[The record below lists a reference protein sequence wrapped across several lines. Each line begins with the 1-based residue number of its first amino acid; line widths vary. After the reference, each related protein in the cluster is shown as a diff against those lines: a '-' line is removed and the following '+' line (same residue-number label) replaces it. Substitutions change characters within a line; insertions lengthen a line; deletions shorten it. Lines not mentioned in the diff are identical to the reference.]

1 MSWPNVI
8 SQIGGFLA
16 LLFLRPATYDLL
28 CVMLMAA
35 TADVLV
41 VCTCVCVLSAYI
53 RTYVRTSMMNVC
65 TYVLCV
71 NVHTYVHT
79 YRVVCIQSYN
89 CLVFLID
96 LMYSTCLY

>member
-1 MSWPNVI
+1 M
-8 SQIGGFLA
+8 
-16 LLFLRPATYDLL
+16 YDLL

-41 VCTCVCVLSAYI
+41 VCTCVCTECI
-53 RTYVRTSMMNVC
+53 RTYVRACMMNVC

-79 YRVVCIQSYN
+79 YRVACIQCYN

-96 LMYSTCLY
+96 LMYNTCLY